1 MYGLF
6 HTVTHDLI
14 MKQFSPF
21 LHENISRMHR
31 WRDWMKGDCPLL
43 EVILSNLCMTAQKK
57 AILSKF
63 IPVNKEACNHVP
75 PPPPRIR
82 FVIIIFMLK

>member
-1 MYGLF
+1 
-6 HTVTHDLI
+6 
-14 MKQFSPF
+14 MKHFYPF
-21 LHENISRMHR
+21 LQENISRMRR

-57 AILSKF
+57 AIPMSKF

-75 PPPPRIR
+75 ASPHPPPTPAT
-82 FVIIIFMLK
+82 K